1 MDNICFDKTS
11 FYFSII
17 IICIILYLLFK
28 YYINNDDKNNVSGIL
43 NRYKND
49 LDVIKDKY
57 NDLSNNLNK
66 CNNNLQKEKTIIIT
80 AKDENHQNKQN
91 NDLTIE
97 KRDRQV
103 LYDQLYPPLARTER
117 PVADNI
123 LNTFKDYRFNVST
136 RGYQQDTP
144 RLLGHFYKDNN
155 PREIYKLYGWAKNPG
170 NTLGYFYYTYANDN
184 YNVKIPLDDKNSN
197 LKRIDDLPL
206 ELKISKGP
214 INGEFKLDELPKS
227 DLSSGYY

>member
-1 MDNICFDKTS
+1 MSNICFDKTT

-17 IICIILYLLFK
+17 IILMITYLLIK
-28 YYINNDDKNNVSGIL
+28 YKNNDNKELTNLLS
-43 NRYKND
+43 
-49 LDVIKDKY
+49 KY
-57 NDLSNNLNK
+57 NELEISIEKSKNVEK
-66 CNNNLQKEKTIIIT
+66 CSYEKNEKNEKKVNTIII
-80 AKDENHQNKQN
+80 KDNNTENNK
-91 NDLTIE
+91 NDFTIE

-206 ELKISKGP
+206 ELKITKGP

>member
-1 MDNICFDKTS
+1 MSNICFDKTS

-17 IICIILYLLFK
+17 IIIIILFLLLK
-28 YYINNDDKNNVSGIL
+28 YHKKDDKENVNDLLIK
-43 NRYKND
+43 YKND
-49 LDVIKDKY
+49 IESLR
-57 NDLSNNLNK
+57 NDLSLKVSATSNLNK
-66 CNNNLQKEKTIIIT
+66 CNNQNQQPSSTQTIVI
-80 AKDENHQNKQN
+80 KDNPK

-103 LYDQLYPPLARTER
+103 LYDQLYPPLGRTER

-123 LNTFKDYRFNVST
+123 LNTFKDSRFNIST

-155 PREIYKLYGWAKNPG
+155 PREIYKLYGWSKYPG
-170 NTLGYFYYTYANDN
+170 NSIGNFYYTYANDN

-206 ELKISKGP
+206 ELKITKGP

-227 DLSSGYY
+227 DISSGYY

>member
-1 MDNICFDKTS
+1 MNNICFDKTS

-17 IICIILYLLFK
+17 IIIIILFLLFK
-28 YYINNDDKNNVSGIL
+28 YNKKDIIHDKENINELLIK
-43 NRYKND
+43 YKND
-49 LDVIKDKY
+49 IESLK
-57 NDLSNNLNK
+57 NDLSQNLNK
-66 CNNNLQKEKTIIIT
+66 CNYQKQQSSPQTIII
-80 AKDENHQNKQN
+80 KDNPK

-103 LYDQLYPPLARTER
+103 LYDQLYPPLGRTER
-117 PVADNI
+117 PIADNI
-123 LNTFKDYRFNVST
+123 LNTFKDSRFNIST

-155 PREIYKLYGWAKNPG
+155 PREIYKLYGWSKYPG
-170 NTLGYFYYTYANDN
+170 NSIGNFYYTYANDN

-227 DLSSGYY
+227 DISSGYY